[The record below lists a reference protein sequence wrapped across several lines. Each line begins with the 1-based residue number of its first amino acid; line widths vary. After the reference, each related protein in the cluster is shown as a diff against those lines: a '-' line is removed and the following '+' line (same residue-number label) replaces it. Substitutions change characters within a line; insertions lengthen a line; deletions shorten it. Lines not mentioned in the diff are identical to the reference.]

1 MVDITIQTLKSK
13 KDFYIGKTVQVC
25 GWVKNFRESKTTSF
39 LEINDGSTF
48 KPLQIVIQKEEN
60 KINAETLN
68 RVMHLGVAVVVS
80 GVAVSAYHNPDDAEI
95 NAEKINVLGDC
106 AADYPIQKKKTSL

>member
-1 MVDITIQTLKSK
+1 MEITIQSLKNK
-13 KDFYIGKTVQVC
+13 KDFYIGKTVEVT

-60 KINAETLN
+60 GKIKPDTLS
-68 RVMHLGVAVVVS
+68 RVMHLGGCFRLS
-80 GVAVSAYHNPDDAEI
+80 
-95 NAEKINVLGDC
+95 
-106 AADYPIQKKKTSL
+106 